1 MSRRITT
8 AAKSSTINDPID
20 LHVREPSSDGGLF
33 ASLPFRYNPARMSVP
48 LFFALYCLEAGLFFI
63 VVPWTRVW
71 SMNPILHA
79 TPALMLMAGNPFVR
93 GFVSGFGV
101 VHLLI
106 GVKDVMRI
114 AAGRRDG
121 QAE

>member
-1 MSRRITT
+1 
-8 AAKSSTINDPID
+8 
-20 LHVREPSSDGGLF
+20 
-33 ASLPFRYNPARMSVP
+33 MSVP

-114 AAGRRDG
+114 AAARRDG

>member
-1 MSRRITT
+1 
-8 AAKSSTINDPID
+8 
-20 LHVREPSSDGGLF
+20 VWGVGCGLP
-33 ASLPFRYNPARMSVP
+33 LPTPYTPPPTPRTLQSARMSVP

-79 TPALMLMAGNPFVR
+79 TPALLLLSGNPFVR

-101 VHLLI
+101 AHLLI

-114 AAGRRDG
+114 AGARRDR

>member
-1 MSRRITT
+1 
-8 AAKSSTINDPID
+8 
-20 LHVREPSSDGGLF
+20 
-33 ASLPFRYNPARMSVP
+33 MSVP

-71 SMNPILHA
+71 TMNPLLQTHA
-79 TPALMLMAGNPFVR
+79 AVALMAGNPFVR

-106 GVKDVMRI
+106 GINDIVRI
-114 AAGRRDG
+114 SAARRAGRAG
-121 QAE
+121 